1 MGGGAF
7 LAFTSNLIIIFGFM
21 STNGMLNMRL
31 THRANPE
38 THMYF
43 EWVLMILAFVSS
55 MKSNMVSRMFSM
67 SSAFG
72 TAKWIGVVGMTR

>member
-7 LAFTSNLIIIFGFM
+7 TFNLIIIIGFM

-43 EWVLMILAFVSS
+43 EWVLMILAFSNS
-55 MKSNMVSRMFSM
+55 IKSNMVSFMFSM
-67 SSAFG
+67 SAFG